1 VGYGAAGQTVV
12 FDSEDAINLYN
23 FKHGLP
29 GEVFAKPQETP
40 PKAHDDSS
48 VRLGTTIFADYTYQA
63 APEVKDAGANDV
75 HLSLFEV
82 RRAYINLT
90 GNITEWIGFRVTPDI
105 APRFTETVTVKTP
118 SGVAPGTTLPVVG
131 VATNLDGSAAFRLK
145 YAFGQLN
152 LDRPLKSKG
161 SWVRLGQQQ
170 TPLVDFMEGI
180 YRYRFQGTV
189 FVEREGY
196 LSSSDVGLSSHYA
209 FPGSYGD
216 VHVGYYNGDTY
227 TKAETNDQKAFQV
240 RGSLRPLPGRAALKG
255 LRVTAFY
262 DHDSPVRSASRDRFV
277 ASLTYEHERIN
288 LGFDYLD
295 AKDQAGAAGP
305 EVHGQGWSIWATPRT
320 RFGLEGLFRHDSLKP
335 DTRVGARKSRTIV
348 GAAYWLRAKLPL
360 ASAILADFET
370 VSYDAELARPTE
382 KRFEL
387 KTYFAF

>member
-1 VGYGAAGQTVV
+1 M
-12 FDSEDAINLYN
+12 
-23 FKHGLP
+23 
-29 GEVFAKPQETP
+29 
-40 PKAHDDSS
+40 
-48 VRLGTTIFADYTYQA
+48 
-63 APEVKDAGANDV
+63 
-75 HLSLFEV
+75 
-82 RRAYINLT
+82 
-90 GNITEWIGFRVTPDI
+90 
-105 APRFTETVTVKTP
+105 
-118 SGVAPGTTLPVVG
+118 VG
-131 VATNLDGSAAFRLK
+131 VTTNLDGSAVFRLK

-227 TKAETNDQKAFQV
+227 TKAETNDQKAFQI

-295 AKDQAGAAGP
+295 AKDQAGAVKARGPRPGLVHLGHPKNSLRPGGPLPPRQPEARRASRTAGRAGP
-305 EVHGQGWSIWATPRT
+305 SSA
-320 RFGLEGLFRHDSLKP
+320 
-335 DTRVGARKSRTIV
+335 
-348 GAAYWLRAKLPL
+348 AAYWLRAKLPL

-370 VSYDAELARPTE
+370 VNYDAALARPTE
-382 KRFEL
+382 KRLEL
-387 KTYFAF
+387 KTYFSLLSDGHPGCGHDEKGRPGRAPGGRSGCATSACFSASFTAKPASTSRTPRGSSWRDGWPADSAS